1 MADTQ
6 SMAAEIAEKRESVGL
21 NHTLGVQF
29 TKVTP
34 EHLEAIMP
42 ITPAV
47 HQPFGFLHGG
57 ATIAL
62 LESVASA
69 GGEVACDVETE
80 QPFGVEVNI
89 RHKKSGKAGN
99 LRGVATL
106 AERVPSS
113 RVGYKLIWDVAAYDD
128 EGDVISDGTIVVKV
142 VPKTYRAQK
151 AAEREAARAGAAAF

>member
-6 SMAAEIAEKRESVGL
+6 STATEIAEKRESVGL
-21 NHTLGVQF
+21 NHTLGVRF
-29 TKVTP
+29 TEITP
-34 EHLEAIMP
+34 ERLEAVMP

-142 VPKTYRAQK
+142 VPKTYLAQK
-151 AAEREAARAGAAAF
+151 AAEREAARAGA